1 MPNKNI
7 EIVARLETVPSQGI
21 RALVDTVYLYNPEA
35 INQLVDQLNEVIK
48 KVDVGNYNSLEEKP
62 VLRTYS
68 SDSLSPDSGE
78 VIQGTVDLHKISKT
92 GSYNDLNDKPNLGDI
107 AYKDSITNADI
118 ADDAGIEK
126 NKLSVGVQ
134 ESLDKIQSNS
144 SEISTIKS
152 DLDDL
157 GDQVS
162 GIEEKIPGTASST
175 NQLATFSDLDNLEQD
190 IRDDMNEKDSELEAI
205 ITEHAD
211 ELTTLGDQVS
221 VIESKIPESTT
232 ETNHLVTKQML
243 LDEEMDIREDLN
255 ETSSELQTQITA
267 QATEIDNLKKS
278 IAGINEFTYLV
289 VDVLPEEGEN
299 GIIYL
304 VPKDG
309 EQPDVHDEYLWVDGQ
324 FELIGTT
331 QIDLSNYVQKT
342 DIATSSKPG
351 LLLSA
356 GSGFRANIYGMP
368 QCDVLTATS
377 YKSVNDSYFIGKG
390 SIENIKYDIVKR
402 AITENNITLTDAEKT
417 AAKDWLGV
425 DDVDLSGY
433 VKDTDFATYDKAG
446 VLKGSINN
454 AFHVSSLDGQ
464 AGCTSIGSY
473 SSYKLKG
480 QNCFIAKG
488 TLDAIR
494 NNYVKDGLVDTTVTL
509 TEPEKQTV
517 RERIGA
523 GEPVQKATM
532 PTKVAL
538 DTVVQYVGETDS
550 KYTNGYFYKYVS
562 LGEGY
567 TTNVAGTISTFDCDQ
582 FWADVEA
589 AGYTAESFG
598 LDEKGKV
605 GGWFRITGIL
615 TSETVMTLQQINGV
629 TVDFTTT
636 AMTFSNNF
644 IGQRLTFSYYLD
656 NIYGWQ
662 RIDVQ
667 PVPEALPD
675 QNGNAGKVLT
685 TDGETASW
693 QEPAAY
699 TRITIK
705 RYN

>member
-48 KVDVGNYNSLEEKP
+48 KVDVGNYNSLEDKP
-62 VLRTYS
+62 VLRTYT

-78 VIQGTVDLHKISKT
+78 VIQGIVDLHKISKT
-92 GSYNDLNDKPNLGDI
+92 GSYNDLNDKPNLGNI

-118 ADDAGIEK
+118 ADDAGIER

-134 ESLDKIQSNS
+134 ESLDKADKSVGDIAAEAQTRENEDIKLKSQIDSNADAIQKTREDYASADAELLSKIEDNA
-144 SEISTIKS
+144 SEISTLKT

-162 GIEEKIPGTASST
+162 TIEEKIPGSASST

-205 ITEHAD
+205 ITAHAD
-211 ELTTLGDQVS
+211 ELTTLRGNQADLGDQVS

-267 QATEIDNLKKS
+267 QATEINNIKEA
-278 IAGINEFTYLV
+278 IAGINEFTYSV
-289 VDVLPEEGEN
+289 VDALPEVGEK
-299 GIIYL
+299 GVIYL
-304 VPKDG
+304 VSKDG
-309 EQPDVHDEYLWVDGQ
+309 ERPDVHDEYLWIDGQ
-324 FELIGTT
+324 FELIGST
-331 QIDLSNYVQKT
+331 Q
-342 DIATSSKPG
+342 
-351 LLLSA
+351 
-356 GSGFRANIYGMP
+356 
-368 QCDVLTATS
+368 
-377 YKSVNDSYFIGKG
+377 
-390 SIENIKYDIVKR
+390 
-402 AITENNITLTDAEKT
+402 
-417 AAKDWLGV
+417 
-425 DDVDLSGY
+425 VDLSGY

-464 AGCTSIGSY
+464 PGCTSIGSY

-494 NNYVKDGLVDTTVTL
+494 NNYVKDGLVDTTISL
-509 TEPEKQTV
+509 TATEKQTV

-523 GEPVQKATM
+523 GEPVQLATM

-567 TTNVAGTISTFDCDQ
+567 TTNAASNILTFDCDQ

-605 GGWFRITGIL
+605 GGWFRITGVMR
-615 TSETVMTLQQINGV
+615 SETVMTLQQINGV

-636 AMTFSNNF
+636 AMTFLSGS
-644 IGQRLTFSYYLD
+644 IGMRLTFSYYLD
-656 NIYGWQ
+656 TIYDWQ

-667 PVPEALPD
+667 PAPDALPD
-675 QNGNAGKVLT
+675 QTDNAGKFLT
-685 TDGETASW
+685 TDGTKASW
-693 QEPAAY
+693 QEPAVY